1 MSKQRKLGKL
11 AIYIISTIAIILWGL
26 SYIWSDRLLRLG
38 IPVEYF
44 VFVRTLM
51 AGFLLLIYNIIVGNN
66 IYIRRSDS
74 FKFLVLAACE
84 PFVYFLCETYGIQ
97 LTESP
102 TYSALIIAMTPLV
115 ATGAGVL
122 FFKEKLSWLNI
133 VGMLVCL
140 GGLVMVTLCAST
152 VGEYFILG
160 IILLIVAVFAEVGHA
175 SFTKS
180 LSGDYKPQVIVMYQF
195 LIGSAYL
202 FPLFMSKGMR
212 HFEYSF
218 YLSWQVW
225 EPILCLAL
233 LCSSLAFSLWVSSIK
248 SLGVAKSSI
257 FQAMIPVVTAIA
269 GVVIGSERLSRLQW
283 CGIAVAI
290 AGLILTQTVVR
301 RRNT

>member
-66 IYIRRSDS
+66 IHIRRSDS

>member
-1 MSKQRKLGKL
+1 MGKKRLGKV
-11 AIYIISTIAIILWGL
+11 AVYIISTIAIVLWGL

-44 VFVRTLM
+44 VFVRTLV
-51 AGFLLLIYNIIVGNN
+51 AGFILLIFNIIAGYNIR
-66 IYIRRSDS
+66 IRRRDS

-122 FFKEKLSWLNI
+122 FFKEKLSWLNV

-140 GGLVMVTLCAST
+140 GGLTMVTLCAST
-152 VGEYFILG
+152 VGEYFIFG
-160 IILLIVAVFAEVGHA
+160 ILLLIVAVFAEVGHA

-195 LIGSAYL
+195 LIGSAFL
-202 FPLFMSKGMR
+202 FPLFMTKGMR

-218 YLSWQVW
+218 YMSWAVW
-225 EPILCLAL
+225 EPILCLAV

-257 FQAMIPVVTAIA
+257 FQAMIPVVTAVA
-269 GVVIGSERLSRLQW
+269 GVVLGSERLTKLQW

-290 AGLILTQTVVR
+290 AGLILTQTVVKR
-301 RRNT
+301 KNC

>member
-1 MSKQRKLGKL
+1 MTARKHSRLGIYLISTL
-11 AIYIISTIAIILWGL
+11 AIVLWGL
-26 SYIWSDRLLRLG
+26 SYIWSDKLLRLG

-44 VFVRTLM
+44 VFVRILL
-51 AGFLLLIYNIIVGNN
+51 AGFVLLISNIIAGND
-66 IYIRRSDS
+66 IRIKRRDS
-74 FKFLVLAACE
+74 FKFLALAACE
-84 PFVYFLCETYGIQ
+84 PLIYFLCETYGIQ

-122 FFKEKLSWLNI
+122 FFKERLGWLNI
-133 VGMLVCL
+133 AGMLICL
-140 GGLVMVTLCAST
+140 AGLVMVTLCAST

-195 LIGSAYL
+195 LIGSAFL
-202 FPLFMSKGMR
+202 FPLFMTKGMK
-212 HFEYSF
+212 HFEYTF
-218 YLSWQVW
+218 YMSWEVW
-225 EPILCLAL
+225 EPILCLAV

-269 GVVIGSERLSRLQW
+269 GVVLGNEMLTPLQW

-290 AGLILTQTVVR
+290 AGLILTQAICKR
-301 RRNT
+301 R